1 MRLSRLIIVLL
12 GVLIVTSPLALWW
25 HYSNLP
31 AGLAGTSGDYM
42 VSAAHPEASKAGREI
57 LAAGG
62 SAVDA
67 AIAVQ
72 LVLTLV
78 EPQSSGIGGGAYMLH
93 WDESTRA
100 LAAYDGRETAPTGA
114 TPELFLN
121 EAGQAISFF
130 DAVVTGQSI
139 GVPGAVA
146 MLYMAHQ
153 EHGRLPWARLFDPAI
168 RLAEDG
174 FIVTPR
180 LNMMI
185 GWSPALPQLPWAI
198 DYLFTTDDE
207 GTHTPLAV
215 GTRLRNPAYARTLH
229 LLADQG
235 PDVFY
240 KGEIAEAIVATVQNA
255 PIRPGTL
262 SLADMAAYQPIKREA
277 ICLEYRI
284 YNVCGMPPS
293 TSGGL
298 TSLQIL
304 GILENFDMSALA
316 PGSLEAVH
324 LITEASRLAYADR
337 DLYIGDTSFV
347 DVPVSAMLNEDYLA
361 SRSRLIDTEQS
372 MGKAIAGNPSAMDQS
387 GEVVPPLFA
396 PNVSR
401 ARPSTSHFSIVD
413 AQGNVVSMT
422 TSIEAPFGSHM
433 MTGGFFLNN
442 QLTDFSF
449 LPVIDGKPVA
459 NAVAPGKR
467 PRSSMTPSMIFDDSG
482 NFYAAIGSPGG
493 SRIITYVT
501 QTIVA
506 LLDHDLPMQDAVA
519 QPRHVNRNGPLEI
532 EAGTPLAELAD
543 DLKALGHTVS
553 VKPIVS
559 GLHGIRRTEN
569 GLEGGADPRREGIAL
584 GGELR

>member
-1 MRLSRLIIVLL
+1 MYLSRFALILFGGLFVSTPLL
-12 GVLIVTSPLALWW
+12 LWGA
-25 HYSNLP
+25 YSNVP
-31 AGLAGTSGDYM
+31 EGLRGGGDYM
-42 VSAAHPEASKAGREI
+42 VSAAHPEAAKAGREI

-93 WDESTRA
+93 WDKSEK
-100 LAAYDGRETAPTGA
+100 LLEAYDGRETAPSGA
-114 TPELFLN
+114 TPELFLD
-121 EAGQAISFF
+121 EAGEARSFF
-130 DAVVTGQSI
+130 DVIVTGQSI

-153 EHGRLPWARLFDPAI
+153 EHGRLPWARLFEPAI

-185 GWSPALPQLPWAI
+185 AWSPALPKLPWAV
-198 DYLFTTDDE
+198 DYFFDQN
-207 GTHTPLAV
+207 GNGAPTPLAI
-215 GTRLRNPAYARTLH
+215 GTRLKNPAYARTLH
-229 LLADQG
+229 LLATQG

-255 PIRPGTL
+255 PVRPGTL
-262 SLADMAAYQPIKREA
+262 SLADMAAYRPIKRAA

-304 GILENFDMSALA
+304 GILENFDMAALA
-316 PGSLEAVH
+316 PGSLDSVH

-337 DLYIGDTSFV
+337 DLYIGDPDFV
-347 DVPVSAMLNEDYLA
+347 DVPTDEMLNEDYLA
-361 SRSRLIDTEQS
+361 SRAKLIDPARS
-372 MGKAIAGNPSAMDQS
+372 MGTAIAGHPTAFDQS
-387 GEVVPPLFA
+387 GSAEAPFLA

-401 ARPSTSHFSIVD
+401 ARPSTSHFSVVD
-413 AQGNVVSMT
+413 GAGNAVSMT
-422 TSIEAPFGSHM
+422 TSIEAPFGSHIM
-433 MTGGFFLNN
+433 AGGFFLNN

-449 LPVIDGKPVA
+449 LPIVDGKPVA

-467 PRSSMTPSMIFDDSG
+467 PRSSMTPTMIFDEDG
-482 NFYAAIGSPGG
+482 DFYAAIGSPGG

-506 LLDHDLPMQDAVA
+506 LLDHGLSMQAAID
-519 QPRHVNRNGPLEI
+519 QPRHVNRNGPLEL
-532 EAGTPLAELAD
+532 EANTPLADMD
-543 DLKALGHTVS
+543 DALRERGQSVS
-553 VKPIVS
+553 VNPITS
-559 GLHGIRRTEN
+559 GLHGIRHTAH

-584 GGELR
+584 GGTR

>member
-1 MRLSRLIIVLL
+1 MRLSRFLTVLL
-12 GVLIVTSPLALWW
+12 GALIVASPLALWW
-25 HYSNLP
+25 HYSKTPVAL
-31 AGLAGTSGDYM
+31 TSAPGDYM
-42 VSAAHPEASKAGREI
+42 VSAAHPEASKAGREM

-93 WDESTRA
+93 WNENTRE
-100 LAAYDGRETAPTGA
+100 LAAYDGRETAPAGA
-114 TPELFLN
+114 TPELFLT
-121 EAGQAISFF
+121 EAGKPRSFF

-153 EHGRLPWARLFDPAI
+153 EHGRLPWAKLFEPAI
-168 RLAEDG
+168 RLSEDG

-185 GWSPALPQLPWAI
+185 GWSPALPRLPWAI
-198 DYLFTTDDE
+198 DYFFTTDED
-207 GTHTPLAV
+207 GSNTPLAI
-215 GTRLRNPAYARTLH
+215 GTRLKNPAFARTLH

-240 KGEIAEAIVATVQNA
+240 KGEIAQAIVATVQNA

-262 SLADMAAYQPIKREA
+262 SLEDMANYRPIKRDA
-277 ICLEYRI
+277 ICLEYRV

-304 GILENFDMSALA
+304 GILENFDMAALT
-316 PGSLEAVH
+316 PGSVEAVH

-337 DLYIGDTSFV
+337 DLYIGDTAFV
-347 DVPVSAMLNEDYLA
+347 DVPVAAMLNEEYLA
-361 SRSRLIDTEQS
+361 SRSRLIDLAHS
-372 MGKAIAGNPSAMDQS
+372 MGKATAGNPVAMRQS
-387 GEVVPPLFA
+387 GGVEGPSFA
-396 PNVSR
+396 PNASR
-401 ARPSTSHFSIVD
+401 SRPSTSHFSIVD
-413 AQGNVVSMT
+413 AQGNAVSMT

-433 MTGGFFLNN
+433 MAGGFFLNN

-467 PRSSMTPSMIFDDSG
+467 PRSSMTPSMVFDESG
-482 NFYAAIGSPGG
+482 DFYAAIGSPGG

-501 QTIVA
+501 QTLVA
-506 LLDHDLPMQDAVA
+506 LLDHGLPMQEAMS
-519 QPRHVNRNGPLEI
+519 QPRHVNRNGPLEL

-543 DLKALGHTVS
+543 ELKELGHQVA

-559 GLHGIRRTEN
+559 GLHGIRRTES

-584 GGELR
+584 GGSL